1 VTKKSDI
8 YLMRIA
14 IGIALGAGI
23 GELMFKNVA
32 IGMILGAVIGIGIG
46 VILKKT
52 KGTNIREDFKE

>member
-1 VTKKSDI
+1 
-8 YLMRIA
+8 MRIA